1 MVVRFK
7 QTDKRIA
14 TNAFS
19 LIEVLVA
26 VVVLTL
32 VLSGLIYGYVEANRM
47 AEWSSQ
53 SLAAM
58 SYASQGM
65 EQMRSAQWDAEE
77 YSTASGQGTTDVLG
91 NNFQT
96 NQVDTL
102 DIPTSGGLISV
113 TNYMTATRYT
123 NSLGLT
129 SPPMKLL
136 VSQVVWTFRLTGQ
149 LFTNTIVTLRAP
161 DQLQ

>member
-26 VVVLTL
+26 VGVLTL

-58 SYASQGM
+58 SYAEQGM
-65 EQMRSAQWDAEE
+65 EQLRSAQWCAEE
-77 YSTASGQGTTDVLG
+77 FSTASGQGTTDVLG
-91 NNFQT
+91 AYFQT

-102 DIPTSGGLISV
+102 DIPTTGEPIYV
-113 TNYMTATRYT
+113 TNTLTATQVST
-123 NSLGLT
+123 N
-129 SPPMKLL
+129 PPLKRL
-136 VSQVVWTFRLTGQ
+136 VSQVVWTFRLTGE

>member
-1 MVVRFK
+1 MVVLLK
-7 QTDKRIA
+7 QSDKRIA
-14 TNAFS
+14 VNAFS
-19 LIEVLVA
+19 LIEVMIAA
-26 VVVLTL
+26 VVLLL
-32 VLSGLIYGYVEANRM
+32 VMSGVIFGYVEANRM

-65 EQMRSAQWDAEE
+65 EQLRSAKWEAEE
-77 YSTASGQGTTDVLG
+77 FSPIGTDVLG
-91 NNFQT
+91 NNFNT

-102 DIPTSGGLISV
+102 DIPTTGEPIYV
-113 TNYMTATRYT
+113 TNYMTAMRVT
-123 NSLGLT
+123 NTDGT
-129 SPPMKLL
+129 INPPLKRLI
-136 VSQVVWTFRLTGQ
+136 SQVVWTFRLTGD